1 MRIIITA
8 ALNIVCQ
15 SQPLGHLKANFIKGI
30 VSCFFI
36 CLVILGNI
44 LAIVITIVKT
54 LDSVI
59 SFQRVLMFCLCLF
72 VFFQLTWMDFYSKV
86 CLPYGSDFLVLGVLF
101 EGCSKHV

>member
-1 MRIIITA
+1 MSIIITA
-8 ALNIVCQ
+8 TLNTVCQ
-15 SQPLGHLKANFIKGI
+15 IQPLGHFRVNFIKGI
-30 VSCFFI
+30 VYCFFI

-44 LAIVITIVKT
+44 LAIVLTIVKT

-59 SFQRVLMFCLCLF
+59 SFQRVLMFSLC
-72 VFFQLTWMDFYSKV
+72 VFFQLTWMDFYSKF

>member
-1 MRIIITA
+1 MSIIITA

-15 SQPLGHLKANFIKGI
+15 IQPLGHLRVNFIKGI
-30 VSCFFI
+30 VYCFFI

-59 SFQRVLMFCLCLF
+59 SFQRVLIFLC
-72 VFFQLTWMDFYSKV
+72 
-86 CLPYGSDFLVLGVLF
+86 VLF
-101 EGCSKHV
+101 FN